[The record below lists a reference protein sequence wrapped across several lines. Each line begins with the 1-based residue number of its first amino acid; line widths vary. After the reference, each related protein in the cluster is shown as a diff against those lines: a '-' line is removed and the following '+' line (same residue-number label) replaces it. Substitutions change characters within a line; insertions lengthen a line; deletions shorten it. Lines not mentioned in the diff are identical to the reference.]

1 MTLTDMAI
9 AVLQEL
15 RVLHADET
23 PSANDDTLVKARYE
37 RWRSLAAKRFLVD
50 WDAADEIPIG
60 AEDAVTLIVAYMCA
74 PAFGKPK
81 DPAMRDDGRTMLY
94 EYRDN
99 WAPTQPMCMT
109 NF

>member
-1 MTLTDMAI
+1 MTLTDMVT

-15 RVLHADET
+15 RVL
-23 PSANDDTLVKARYE
+23 SANETQSSSDDTLVKARYE

-50 WDAADEIPIG
+50 WDAGDDVPAG

-81 DPAMRDDGRTMLY
+81 DRAMHDEGRTLLW

-99 WAPTQPMCMT
+99 WAPTQPMAVEY
-109 NF
+109 F